1 VASYSSVKSYE
12 APYLSAIFSFK
23 EALKTFHSSAA
34 DANKDGKL
42 TAEEWKVFSASLKE
56 KMAER
61 YGASYDLTEE

>member
-1 VASYSSVKSYE
+1 
-12 APYLSAIFSFK
+12 
-23 EALKTFHSSAA
+23 
-34 DANKDGKL
+34 L